1 MIKGNIVVI
10 EAVSSGVNY
19 IHDINEM
26 GYNPVCVELYHEDE
40 DEREQMRFLH
50 DFNYSLVCDD
60 SPDIIMADE
69 SYEKTFE
76 MIKELDPILI
86 IPGSDL
92 GIPWA
97 NKMSYELGLP
107 ANNPELLDKMM
118 DKRCMQESIRNSNLR
133 YIRSKVITSFDEA
146 KEFIS
151 ETDSSKVVVKPAIGR
166 ASVGVCICM
175 NDDDLRDA
183 IALNEDIS
191 SQDDE
196 MIIQEYVGGD
206 EYVLD
211 SVSCNGVNRIVAGY
225 KYEKIQ
231 TDGGAPI
238 YDYLITVDEND
249 SSFKEIME
257 YHKKVILA
265 IGVEYGAIHA
275 EYKIDEKG
283 PALMEVNCRVN
294 GGVQLYFVEDK
305 AWGYH
310 HAGVSLE
317 AYLNPDEFM
326 KKCDDPVYMNEVYV
340 RKDLIVPEECYVTKS
355 NVETVFKDLESFE
368 CAIAFGED
376 RVYPKTVDLST
387 CGGIIHLVNKDRTKL
402 MDDLAAVK
410 KTEHE
415 EFDKILEI
423 KK

>member
-50 DFNYSLVCDD
+50 DFNYSLVCDN

-326 KKCDDPVYMNEVYV
+326 KKCDDPVYMDEVYV

-402 MDDLAAVK
+402 MDDLATVK

>member
-26 GYNPVCVELYHEDE
+26 GYNPVCAELYHEDE

-50 DFNYSLVCDD
+50 DFNYSLVCDN

-183 IALNEDIS
+183 IVLNEDIS

-326 KKCDDPVYMNEVYV
+326 IKCDDPVYMDEVYV

>member
-1 MIKGNIVVI
+1 MIKRNIVVI

-50 DFNYSLVCDD
+50 DFNYSLVCDN

-133 YIRSKVITSFDEA
+133 YIRSKVITSFEEA

>member
-50 DFNYSLVCDD
+50 DFNYSLVCDN

-183 IALNEDIS
+183 IVLNEDIS

-326 KKCDDPVYMNEVYV
+326 KKCDDLVYMNEVYV

-402 MDDLAAVK
+402 MDDLATVK

>member
-1 MIKGNIVVI
+1 MIKRNIVVI

-50 DFNYSLVCDD
+50 DFNYSLVCDN

-97 NKMSYELGLP
+97 NKMSYEWGLP

-133 YIRSKVITSFDEA
+133 YIRSKVITSFEEA

>member
-133 YIRSKVITSFDEA
+133 YIRSKVITSFEEA

-415 EFDKILEI
+415 KFDKILEI

>member
-50 DFNYSLVCDD
+50 DFNYSLVCDN

-133 YIRSKVITSFDEA
+133 YIRSKVITSFEEA

-183 IALNEDIS
+183 IVLNEDIS

-326 KKCDDPVYMNEVYV
+326 KKCDDLVYMNEVYV

-402 MDDLAAVK
+402 MDDLATVK

>member
-50 DFNYSLVCDD
+50 DFNYSLVCDN

-151 ETDSSKVVVKPAIGR
+151 ETDSSKVVIKPAIGR

-317 AYLNPDEFM
+317 AYLNPNEFM
-326 KKCDDPVYMNEVYV
+326 KKCDDPVYMNQVYV

>member
-1 MIKGNIVVI
+1 MIKRNIVVI

-50 DFNYSLVCDD
+50 DFNYSLVCDN

-133 YIRSKVITSFDEA
+133 YIRSKVITSFEEA

-249 SSFKEIME
+249 SSFKEIIE

>member
-249 SSFKEIME
+249 SSFKEIIE

>member
-1 MIKGNIVVI
+1 MIKRNIVVI

-50 DFNYSLVCDD
+50 DFNYSLVCDN

-97 NKMSYELGLP
+97 NKMSYELVLP

-133 YIRSKVITSFDEA
+133 YIRSKVITSFEEA

>member
-50 DFNYSLVCDD
+50 DFNYSLVCDN

-183 IALNEDIS
+183 IVLNEDIS

-326 KKCDDPVYMNEVYV
+326 KKCDDPVYMDEVYV

>member
-1 MIKGNIVVI
+1 MIKRNIVVI

-50 DFNYSLVCDD
+50 DFNYSLVCDN

-133 YIRSKVITSFDEA
+133 YIRSKVITSFEEA

-249 SSFKEIME
+249 SSFKEIIE

-415 EFDKILEI
+415 EFDKTLEI

>member
-50 DFNYSLVCDD
+50 DFNYSLVCDN

-183 IALNEDIS
+183 IVLNEDIS

-326 KKCDDPVYMNEVYV
+326 KKCDDPVYMDEVYV

-355 NVETVFKDLESFE
+355 NVETVFNDLESFE

>member
-133 YIRSKVITSFDEA
+133 YIRSKVITSFEEA

-326 KKCDDPVYMNEVYV
+326 KKCDDLVYMNEVYV

-402 MDDLAAVK
+402 MDDLATVK